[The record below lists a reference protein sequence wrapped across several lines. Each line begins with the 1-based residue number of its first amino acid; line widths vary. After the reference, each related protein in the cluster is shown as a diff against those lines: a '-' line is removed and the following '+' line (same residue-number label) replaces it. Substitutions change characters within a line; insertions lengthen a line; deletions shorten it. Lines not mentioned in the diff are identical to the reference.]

1 MILLKIDIRKNKFFR
16 IFSALSKS
24 KQQQFRI
31 FLENQS
37 ENEVLIKFFIALED
51 KALYIDEFT
60 INKQLI
66 FTKTSPKAIFDD
78 GIIRQY
84 FFELNQYLEKFLLI
98 EFNQRQFQFYSFVEI
113 FYELGLEKEIQN
125 NLNDWNKTLENTPK
139 DHQNQFQRYNILQF
153 TNELNTKKG
162 KRDDGSISQ
171 QMMDTLDELYFSQKL
186 RLVCIILNNKNIWEQ
201 KKEII
206 LLNEIIFIVSKLSL
220 IENPYIELYYFVYQL
235 LTTEKSDELFQK
247 SEEII
252 LKNKDKIDRK
262 SLREI
267 FIILQNYCIRRLKE
281 GVISYERKLFDIYKN
296 QIELNLIVDKK
307 IISPWTYKNIITI
320 SFRLNEFEW
329 AKDFMTSYKGFLPEG
344 ERENAFNYNLA
355 NYYFRTGKYDN
366 SMRLLHQLEFT
377 DLFYKL
383 GSKLI
388 LLKIYF
394 ELNEEEAFENHCT
407 SFKNF
412 LQREKKLNIEQ
423 RKPYLNQIKFSNL
436 IFTNK
441 HHRRNL
447 NLIKEKIKSSS
458 KLADIHWLLEQID
471 LNEKNKRN

>member
-1 MILLKIDIRKNKFFR
+1 MFLVDTRKNKFLRIYFSISKLKR
-16 IFSALSKS
+16 QQFKVFIEKQTENEFLKLFLNALETKNYVVNEFSIDKQMIFSALWPK
-24 KQQQFRI
+24 
-31 FLENQS
+31 
-37 ENEVLIKFFIALED
+37 NE
-51 KALYIDEFT
+51 Y
-60 INKQLI
+60 
-66 FTKTSPKAIFDD
+66 DD
-78 GIIRQY
+78 AKIRQY
-84 FFELNQYLEKFLLI
+84 FYELNQFLEQFLLI
-98 EFNQRQFQFYSFVEI
+98 EHHQKHYNHLSFVEI
-113 FYELGLEKEIQN
+113 YYELGLEREISDTLNQWEKTIKINQKDPQN
-125 NLNDWNKTLENTPK
+125 LFK
-139 DHQNQFQRYNILQF
+139 QYNILQYS
-153 TNELNTKKG
+153 NELNTQKG

-186 RLVCIILNNKNIWEQ
+186 RLSCIIINNKNIWEQ
-201 KKEII
+201 TKKII
-206 LLNEIIFIVSKLSL
+206 LLDEIISNISDNILL
-220 IENPYIELYYFVYQL
+220 NNPYIELYYTVYQL
-235 LTTEKSDELFQK
+235 LKIEKSDDLFQK

-252 LKNKDKIDRK
+252 LKNKEIIDRK

-267 FIILQNYCIRRLKE
+267 FVILQNYCIRRLKE
-281 GVISYERKLFDIYKN
+281 GIVSYEQKLFDIYKN
-296 QIELNLIVDKK
+296 QIELNLVIDKN

-329 AKDFMTSYKGFLPEG
+329 AKEFMTTYKDFLPEN
-344 ERENAFNYNLA
+344 EKENAFNYNLA

-394 ELNEEEAFENHCT
+394 ELNETEAFENHCL
-407 SFKNF
+407 SFKSF

-423 RKPYLNQIKFSNL
+423 RKPYLNQIKFSSL

-458 KLADIHWLLEQID
+458 KLADIHWLLDQID
-471 LNEKNKRN
+471 VNFKK